1 MMSRPTNLSKIT
13 INGEE
18 YWPTPHE
25 VNPNIPEDQVWTQYP
40 PHELY
45 LSDTEWYDAIGQ
57 DLIAQ
62 RRIWAIPSESGQVA
76 AFEKLLADVPHRA
89 LDMMWAAALKGR
101 PHVIRFLLGRGVR
114 PMPVEANGDDVTLV
128 PFHVAAAQGHLDCV
142 KIFVEE
148 ARLPPDTLDDLG
160 GTPLMRACFKSQPEV
175 VRYLLS
181 KGADLTVRQTASP
194 DDSPGTSVFEFAAGG
209 NSLACV
215 KALLYRAQELEIE
228 PYSLATPLAL
238 EAAAQSEEPEMLD
251 LMLELGKYP
260 AVNRQG
266 SDEQEDITLTDS
278 MKEAIESAF
287 LRALKAERWDSLKSL
302 RPYIYSRSPEGS
314 YNWTHL
320 KDETLDALWNG
331 ILAAVE
337 NDGEGNQAL
346 LIFLGDI
353 LLQKNSRL
361 LSPKFRERRSENIG
375 DAFFWACRFGSVAM
389 LRILSEKYEK
399 VDVNYLSHRVA
410 PLMSSGLY
418 IAAGSGENEVVDY
431 LFLEH
436 GGLPNLHLGHG
447 KFANGTTPLWV
458 AIWNGRPETSKK
470 LLGRRGPVSE
480 LDDSIR
486 TATEFP
492 VTVVMTAT
500 MDYRAPVRLYLQ
512 DRWNKL
518 FGETNGTMEDKGRI
532 QDANENH
539 MSYLAM
545 TLEKEDMEW
554 WDKIELRKSDEELLA
569 METNGRECKSDIA
582 CIEKKSELY

>member
-1 MMSRPTNLSKIT
+1 MSRPPNLSKIT

-25 VNPNIPEDQVWTQYP
+25 VNPDIPEDQVWTQFPYS
-40 PHELY
+40 ELY

-62 RRIWAIPSESGQVA
+62 RRIWAIPTDSGQVA

-101 PHVIRFLLGRGVR
+101 PQVIRFLLGRGVK
-114 PMPVEANGDDVTLV
+114 PMPVEADGDDVTLV
-128 PFHVAAAQGHLDCV
+128 PFHVAAAKGHLDCV

-148 ARLPPDTLDDLG
+148 VRLPTDTLDDLG

-175 VRYLLS
+175 VRYLLG
-181 KGADLTVRQTASP
+181 KGANLTIRQTASP
-194 DDSPGTSVFEFAAGG
+194 DDDPGTSVFEFAAGG

-215 KALLYRAQELEIE
+215 KALLSRAQELEIG
-228 PYSLATPLAL
+228 PYSVATPLAL

-260 AVNRQG
+260 AVNHRR
-266 SDEQEDITLTDS
+266 SDEQHDVSLTGS

-287 LRALKAERWDSLKSL
+287 CRALKAERWESLKSL

-314 YNWTHL
+314 YNWTSL
-320 KDETLDALWNG
+320 KDDTLDALWNG
-331 ILAAVE
+331 ILTAVE
-337 NDGEGNQAL
+337 DDSEGNQAL
-346 LIFLGDI
+346 FAFLGDI
-353 LLQKNSRL
+353 LLRQNSRL
-361 LSPKFRERRSENIG
+361 LSTTFQERRLENIG

-399 VDVNYLSHRVA
+399 VDVNYLSYRVA

-418 IAAGSGENEVVDY
+418 IAAGFGENEVIDY

-436 GGLPNLHLGHG
+436 GGSPNLHLGHG

-458 AIWNGRPETSKK
+458 AIWNGRLETSKK
-470 LLGRRGPVSE
+470 VLGHGGPVSE
-480 LDDSIR
+480 LDDHIR
-486 TATEFP
+486 TSTEFP

-500 MDYRAPVRLYLQ
+500 MDYRAPVKLYSQEKWSELYRKT
-512 DRWNKL
+512 D
-518 FGETNGTMEDKGRI
+518 GTMEDKGRI
-532 QDANENH
+532 KDAEENH
-539 MSYLAM
+539 MSYLVLN
-545 TLEKEDMEW
+545 LEKEDMEW

-569 METNGRECKSDIA
+569 METNGRECKSNIE
-582 CIEKKSELY
+582 CIEKKS